1 MGWAGRSLRRLGVSG
16 IVRCDTK
23 GTAARGGFTFEHV
36 LDEDAA
42 LGDFLVDDELL
53 IIGGDEED
61 HSCSGG
67 LARRD

>member
-1 MGWAGRSLRRLGVSG
+1 MGWSLSPTSAGNET
-16 IVRCDTK
+16 VRYGMAET
-23 GTAARGGFTFEHV
+23 ARGALAFEHV

-61 HSCSGG
+61 HSCSGW